1 MVIILSGIYA
11 KVLVI
16 FIVAGIAF
24 CLAGVFASMTGTY
37 HLDFGNNTT
46 NESSILGN
54 INTGSSNSHDSSS
67 SSSSSQQSNSYQSTS
82 QSHSSQ
88 DSGVVTVED
97 NSEHSES
104 NPSPESHGSPVEEPG
119 PS

>member
-67 SSSSSQQSNSYQSTS
+67 SSSSSSQQSNSYQSTS

-97 NSEHSES
+97 NSEHS
-104 NPSPESHGSPVEEPG
+104 
-119 PS
+119 

>member
-54 INTGSSNSHDSSS
+54 INTGSNNSHDS

-104 NPSPESHGSPVEEPG
+104 NPGSDPVEPPQNPPQNPG
-119 PS
+119 